1 MELVYIILIAVGAVL
16 LIVGL
21 ALLFYFAFLRHV
33 WAKKQV
39 GEISRRF
46 EYLHALLFGQD
57 SQYLKRIENIS
68 STNLLYADTYIE
80 FKKRYK
86 TVRDQ
91 DDASAQTAVNR
102 LKDLLSERRLKAL
115 KEELPKVKKTLDDYD
130 REVNKLND
138 DLLAVIKPEEDCRQ
152 QSLIQK
158 EELRKVKQ
166 DYYVKQA
173 DLSLASESFEF
184 AFKTLDDKFKEFESR
199 VETAQYSEA
208 SEMLPYISA
217 VLKQLSNALKEMP
230 DLCVT
235 IQNIIPDKLNSLE
248 NRFEELTRAGY
259 PLHHLLFQSDI
270 DELRDQLK
278 AITEKVKQFDLEGA
292 QQELD
297 GILAKIDEYF
307 DSFEKEKSDRVRFEN
322 ECEGVYNLSAE
333 AEKKYVRLCHGL
345 PEIRRYYVI
354 SQTQE
359 DSLEAIKEQINKAG
373 STKRSLDTYVHSNTK
388 QPYSMLLEKMNNL
401 KNETE
406 KSEAAIEEFTRYLYS
421 LKNDTDEAASLI
433 QSAYFELSEDEAAL
447 REIATEE
454 VTAVYQPRID
464 HLREVIDC
472 IYKTMMTASTA
483 PIDVD
488 QINGWANELKGGK
501 AEISKDLSNLGNL
514 KQCAKTAILYG
525 NRKRVDYSDLAS
537 SLKQAEGLYFQ
548 GKFRPAYDEASAAIK
563 RIRGEE

>member
-1 MELVYIILIAVGAVL
+1 MKLVYIILIAVGAVL
-16 LIVGL
+16 ALVGIAFLI
-21 ALLFYFAFLRHV
+21 YFTFLRHLY
-33 WAKKQV
+33 AKKQV
-39 GEISRRF
+39 AEISRRF

-68 STNLLYADTYIE
+68 STNLLYADTFLE
-80 FKKRYK
+80 FQKRYK
-86 TVRDQ
+86 TVRNEYDTT
-91 DDASAQTAVNR
+91 AQAAVNG
-102 LKDLLSERRLKAL
+102 LKDLLSERHLKAL
-115 KEELPKVKKTLDDYD
+115 KAELPNTKKVLDKYD
-130 REVNKLND
+130 AEVNKLNE
-138 DLLAVIKPEEDCRQ
+138 DLLTVIKPEEDCRQ

-173 DLSLASESFEF
+173 DLSLASESFEY
-184 AFKTLDDKFKEFESR
+184 AFKMLDEKFKEFESK

-230 DLCVT
+230 NLCVT
-235 IQNIIPDKLNSLE
+235 IQNVIPDKLNSLE

-270 DELRDQLK
+270 DELREQLQT
-278 AITEKVKQFDLEGA
+278 ITEKVKQFDLEGS

-307 DSFEKEKSDRVRFEN
+307 DSFEKEKTDRVRFEN
-322 ECEGVYNLSAE
+322 ECEGVYALAAE
-333 AEKKYVRLCHGL
+333 VEQKYVRLCHGL
-345 PEIRRYYVI
+345 PEIRKYYVI
-354 SQTQE
+354 SETEQNNL
-359 DSLEAIKEQINKAG
+359 SAIEEQINKAG
-373 STKRSLDTYVHSNTK
+373 ATKRNLDTYVHSNTK
-388 QPYSMLLEKMNNL
+388 QPFSVLLEKMNNL
-401 KNETE
+401 KNETQ
-406 KSEAAIEEFTRYLYS
+406 KSDSEIEEFTRYLYS

-433 QSAYFELSEDEAAL
+433 KTAYFDLNEDEASL
-447 REIATEE
+447 RQIGNDE
-454 VTAVYQPRID
+454 VTKLYQPRID
-464 HLREVIDC
+464 RLREVIDS
-472 IYKTMMTASTA
+472 IYNAMVSSSTS

-488 QINGWANELKGGK
+488 KINGWANELKGGIS
-501 AEISKDLSNLGNL
+501 EISKDLGNLSNL
-514 KQCAKTAILYG
+514 KQCAKVAILYG
-525 NRKRVDYSDLAS
+525 NRKRVEYSDLAS